1 MAALSPRLRKRLD
14 AAVEKLAARPVTSDG
29 GICRIAVDDETFVEL
44 HAPGGTV
51 TAEDAIRCGCLLAP
65 ACVHRAAAA
74 ALAPIADDTSA
85 PAPSDAPDQPSPP
98 APDEADATA
107 PPTEPTEARTSPPP
121 ASEPTRVAPP
131 TPGPPASEP
140 TSSALP
146 TSAPPASEPT
156 SSAPP
161 TSGPP
166 ASEPT
171 SSAPPTS
178 GPPASEPTSSALPT
192 SAPPTSA
199 PTTLPPTTSAPTTLP
214 FTGSAPTT
222 PSQAAAAE
230 ALWQAAVLVLDAG
243 VDGAG
248 AVLQAGLL
256 RAAHTA
262 RLAALPRPAAAAIRT
277 VNGLRAAR
285 AAEPGHRTAE
295 LADALAELLAT
306 AYGLRRPGTPD
317 AHAALRGTARRAYA
331 PGGSLR
337 LYGLF
342 TEPVLT
348 STGHAGVVTWT
359 ADAAGRLYTVP
370 DVAPGGPARARNAGD
385 RAVRMGDTA
394 LTHRDLARAGLVVSG
409 ATVSA
414 DGRLGA
420 GRGVRAAA
428 AAGADWTA
436 EPLAALWSVPV
447 AHQVARAL
455 AAGAAKA
462 PRATGEDLLFLDATL
477 TGVAREAGGDCL
489 LAECDGLTVRL
500 TAADD
505 HPELAHRENLALLAT
520 ASGTRVRAVARLV
533 PAGHP
538 RAALLAVRLPTG
550 RYDLG
555 LDRLQRQDVTPTS
568 PLPEPAPGPVRPT
581 PSAPLHILRR
591 RTEQV
596 VVAGRRALTHA
607 APARPHTTARHT
619 TAPHATTPD
628 TALLRRAG
636 LSTAAELLD
645 AMRRSA
651 AERGRDGFG
660 RLVSADTD
668 AFARAWLATARY
680 LDEASTALCREA
692 WRT

>member
-29 GICRIAVDDETFVEL
+29 DICRIAVDDETFVEL

-85 PAPSDAPDQPSPP
+85 TAPSDAPDQPSPP

-121 ASEPTRVAPP
+121 TSA
-131 TPGPPASEP
+131 P

-146 TSAPPASEPT
+146 TSAPPASEPPTSAPT

-161 TSGPP
+161 T
-166 ASEPT
+166 SEPT
-171 SSAPPTS
+171 SSAPPAS
-178 GPPASEPTSSALPT
+178 AAPASEPPT
-192 SAPPTSA
+192 SA
-199 PTTLPPTTSAPTTLP
+199 PTTSAPTTLP
-214 FTGSAPTT
+214 LTTSAPTT
-222 PSQAAAAE
+222 PPLTSSAPNTPPQAAAAE

-414 DGRLGA
+414 EGRLGA
-420 GRGVRAAA
+420 GRSVRAAA

-447 AHQVARAL
+447 ADQVARAL
-455 AAGAAKA
+455 AGGAAKA

-520 ASGTRVRAVARLV
+520 APGTRVRAVARLV

-550 RYDLG
+550 RHDLG

-596 VVAGRRALTHA
+596 VVAGRRALTRA

-619 TAPHATTPD
+619 TAPHTTTPD

-645 AMRRSA
+645 ALRRSA

>member
-29 GICRIAVDDETFVEL
+29 DICRIAVDDETFVEL

-85 PAPSDAPDQPSPP
+85 TAPSDAPDQPSPP

-121 ASEPTRVAPP
+121 TSA
-131 TPGPPASEP
+131 P

-146 TSAPPASEPT
+146 ASEP
-156 SSAPP
+156 
-161 TSGPP
+161 
-166 ASEPT
+166 
-171 SSAPPTS
+171 
-178 GPPASEPTSSALPT
+178 PT

-199 PTTLPPTTSAPTTLP
+199 PSASEPPTSAPTSSAPPASAPPTSAPTTSAPTTLP
-214 FTGSAPTT
+214 LTSSAPTTLPLTTSAPTT
-222 PSQAAAAE
+222 PPLTTSAPNTPPQAAAAE

-414 DGRLGA
+414 EGRLGA
-420 GRGVRAAA
+420 GRSVRAAA

-447 AHQVARAL
+447 ADQVARAL
-455 AAGAAKA
+455 AGGAAKA

-520 ASGTRVRAVARLV
+520 APGTRVRAVARLV

-550 RYDLG
+550 RHDLG

-596 VVAGRRALTHA
+596 VVAGRRALTRA

-619 TAPHATTPD
+619 TAPHTTTPD

-645 AMRRSA
+645 ALRGSA

>member
-98 APDEADATA
+98 PSDEADATA

-121 ASEPTRVAPP
+121 T
-131 TPGPPASEP
+131 
-140 TSSALP
+140 
-146 TSAPPASEPT
+146 SEPT

-161 TSGPP
+161 TSALPTS
-166 ASEPT
+166 APT
-171 SSAPPTS
+171 SSAPRTSALPT
-178 GPPASEPTSSALPT
+178 SALPT
-192 SAPPTSA
+192 SAP
-199 PTTLPPTTSAPTTLP
+199 TTSAPTALP
-214 FTGSAPTT
+214 LTSSAPNT
-222 PSQAAAAE
+222 PPQAAAAE

-317 AHAALRGTARRAYA
+317 THAALRGTARRAYA

-359 ADAAGRLYTVP
+359 VDAAGRLYTVP

-414 DGRLGA
+414 EGRLGA
-420 GRGVRAAA
+420 GRSVRAAA

-455 AAGAAKA
+455 AGGAAKA

-520 ASGTRVRAVARLV
+520 APGTRVRAVARLV

-550 RYDLG
+550 RHDLG
-555 LDRLQRQDVTPTS
+555 LDRLQRQDVPPTS

-607 APARPHTTARHT
+607 APARPHTTSRHT
-619 TAPHATTPD
+619 TAPHTTTPD

-645 AMRRSA
+645 ALRRSA

-668 AFARAWLATARY
+668 AFACAWLATARY

>member
-29 GICRIAVDDETFVEL
+29 DICRIAVDDETFVEL

-98 APDEADATA
+98 APDEAATA

-121 ASEPTRVAPP
+121 
-131 TPGPPASEP
+131 
-140 TSSALP
+140 
-146 TSAPPASEPT
+146 TSAPT

-161 TSGPP
+161 
-166 ASEPT
+166 A
-171 SSAPPTS
+171 
-178 GPPASEPTSSALPT
+178 

-199 PTTLPPTTSAPTTLP
+199 PTTSAPTTLP
-214 FTGSAPTT
+214 LTTSAPNT
-222 PSQAAAAE
+222 PPQAAAAE

-359 ADAAGRLYTVP
+359 VDAAGRLYTVP
-370 DVAPGGPARARNAGD
+370 DVAPGGPTRARNAGD

-414 DGRLGA
+414 EGRLGA
-420 GRGVRAAA
+420 GRSVRAAA

-447 AHQVARAL
+447 ADQVARAL
-455 AAGAAKA
+455 AGGAAKA

-520 ASGTRVRAVARLV
+520 APGTRVRAVARLV

-550 RYDLG
+550 RHDLG

-619 TAPHATTPD
+619 AAPHTTTPD

-645 AMRRSA
+645 ALRRSA

-668 AFARAWLATARY
+668 AFACAWLATARY
-680 LDEASTALCREA
+680 LDEASTVLCREA

>member
-1 MAALSPRLRKRLD
+1 MTSTHSQQPSSHPTPQLPPVLPEVTATVVAALSARLRKRLD
-14 AAVEKLAARPVTSDG
+14 AAVEKLATRPMTSDG

-51 TAEDAIRCGCLLAP
+51 AVGDAIRCSCLLAP

-74 ALAPIADDTSA
+74 TLAPIADA
-85 PAPSDAPDQPSPP
+85 PAVAL
-98 APDEADATA
+98 ADA
-107 PPTEPTEARTSPPP
+107 
-121 ASEPTRVAPP
+121 
-131 TPGPPASEP
+131 
-140 TSSALP
+140 P
-146 TSAPPASEPT
+146 TSALADAPAV
-156 SSAPP
+156 
-161 TSGPP
+161 
-166 ASEPT
+166 
-171 SSAPPTS
+171 
-178 GPPASEPTSSALPT
+178 ALADAPT
-192 SAPPTSA
+192 SASADAPTSA
-199 PTTLPPTTSAPTTLP
+199 PTDTSAQPSRPGPAQPSRPGPAQPEVPPPSPTAEPSPPAAEPSPPPPAAEPSQLSPPRPTEAP
-214 FTGSAPTT
+214 TPTPTT
-222 PSQAAAAE
+222 PAQTAAAE
-230 ALWQAAVLVLDAG
+230 ALWQAAGLVLDAG

-256 RAAHTA
+256 RAAHSA

-285 AAEPGHRTAE
+285 AAEPDHRTSE
-295 LADALAELLAT
+295 LADALKELLAT
-306 AYGLRRPGTPD
+306 AHGLRHPGTPE

-370 DVAPGGPARARNAGD
+370 DMAPGGPTRARTAGD

-414 DGRLGA
+414 EGRLGA
-420 GRGVRAAA
+420 GRSVRAAA
-428 AAGADWTA
+428 ATGADWTD

-447 AHQVARAL
+447 AEQAARAL
-455 AAGAAKA
+455 A
-462 PRATGEDLLFLDATL
+462 TGQDLLFLDVTL

-489 LAECDGLTVRL
+489 LAECGGLTVRL
-500 TAADD
+500 TSADD

-520 ASGTRVRAVARLV
+520 APGTRVRAIARLV

-538 RAALLAVRLPTG
+538 RAALLAVGLPTG

-555 LDRLQRQDVTPTS
+555 LDRLQRQDVTPTTPTTPTS
-568 PLPEPAPGPVRPT
+568 ASRPEPASTPALSTPSALPT

-596 VVAGRRALTHA
+596 VVAGRRALAYTAPTRQHA
-607 APARPHTTARHT
+607 TAPRGT
-619 TAPHATTPD
+619 TAPPTTPPD

-645 AMRRSA
+645 ALRGSA

-660 RLVSADTD
+660 RLGAADTD
-668 AFARAWLATARY
+668 AFARVWLATARY
-680 LDEASTALCREA
+680 LDEASIALCREA
-692 WRT
+692 WQT

>member
-1 MAALSPRLRKRLD
+1 LTPTHYQPRSRPTPQLPPVPPEVTAAVVAALSPRLRKRLD
-14 AAVEKLAARPVTSDG
+14 AAVEKLAARPVTTDG

-74 ALAPIADDTSA
+74 TLAPIADDA
-85 PAPSDAPDQPSPP
+85 PTPAVSDAPDQPSPP

-107 PPTEPTEARTSPPP
+107 PTTEPTEARTSPP
-121 ASEPTRVAPP
+121 A
-131 TPGPPASEP
+131 
-140 TSSALP
+140 TS
-146 TSAPPASEPT
+146 
-156 SSAPP
+156 
-161 TSGPP
+161 
-166 ASEPT
+166 
-171 SSAPPTS
+171 
-178 GPPASEPTSSALPT
+178 
-192 SAPPTSA
+192 
-199 PTTLPPTTSAPTTLP
+199 PPTTSPLTTS
-214 FTGSAPTT
+214 TPTT
-222 PSQAAAAE
+222 PPQAAAAE
-230 ALWQAAVLVLDAG
+230 ALWQAVVLVLDAG

-285 AAEPGHRTAE
+285 AAEPDHRTSE
-295 LADALAELLAT
+295 LADALGELLAT

-370 DVAPGGPARARNAGD
+370 DVAPGGPARARTAGD

-420 GRGVRAAA
+420 GRSVRAAA
-428 AAGADWTA
+428 AAGADWTE

-447 AHQVARAL
+447 ADQAARAL
-455 AAGAAKA
+455 TAGAARTVGAAGAA
-462 PRATGEDLLFLDATL
+462 GEDLLFLDATL

-520 ASGTRVRAVARLV
+520 APGTRVRAIARLV

-550 RYDLG
+550 RHDLG
-555 LDRLQRQDVTPTS
+555 LDRLQRQDVPPTS
-568 PLPEPAPGPVRPT
+568 PLPEPLPAPVPALGPVRPT

-607 APARPHTTARHT
+607 APTRPHTTAPHT
-619 TAPHATTPD
+619 TAPD
-628 TALLRRAG
+628 TALLRRVG

-660 RLVSADTD
+660 RLVPADTD

-692 WRT
+692 WQT

>member
-29 GICRIAVDDETFVEL
+29 DICRIAVDDETFVEL

-121 ASEPTRVAPP
+121 TSA
-131 TPGPPASEP
+131 P

-146 TSAPPASEPT
+146 TSAPPASEPPTSAPT

-161 TSGPP
+161 T
-166 ASEPT
+166 SEPT

-178 GPPASEPTSSALPT
+178 
-192 SAPPTSA
+192 APPTSA
-199 PTTLPPTTSAPTTLP
+199 PSASEPPTSAPTTSAPTTLP
-214 FTGSAPTT
+214 LTTSAPTT
-222 PSQAAAAE
+222 PPLTSSAPNTPPQAAAAE

-414 DGRLGA
+414 EGRLGA
-420 GRGVRAAA
+420 GRSVRAAA

-447 AHQVARAL
+447 ADQVARAL
-455 AAGAAKA
+455 AGGAAKA

-520 ASGTRVRAVARLV
+520 APGTRVRAVARLV

-550 RYDLG
+550 RHDLG

-596 VVAGRRALTHA
+596 VVAGRRALTRA

-619 TAPHATTPD
+619 TAPHTTTPD

-645 AMRRSA
+645 ALRRSA

>member
-1 MAALSPRLRKRLD
+1 MPPEVTAAVVAALSPRLRKRLD
-14 AAVEKLAARPVTSDG
+14 AAVEKLAGRPVTCDG
-29 GICRIAVDDETFVEL
+29 AICRIAVDDETFVEL

-51 TAEDAIRCGCLLAP
+51 TAEGGIRCGCLLAP

-74 ALAPIADDTSA
+74 TLAPIADDTST
-85 PAPSDAPDQPSPP
+85 PAPSDAPDQPPLP

-107 PPTEPTEARTSPPP
+107 PLTGPTEEGA
-121 ASEPTRVAPP
+121 
-131 TPGPPASEP
+131 
-140 TSSALP
+140 
-146 TSAPPASEPT
+146 
-156 SSAPP
+156 
-161 TSGPP
+161 
-166 ASEPT
+166 
-171 SSAPPTS
+171 
-178 GPPASEPTSSALPT
+178 
-192 SAPPTSA
+192 SA
-199 PTTLPPTTSAPTTLP
+199 PTTAPS
-214 FTGSAPTT
+214 GT
-222 PSQAAAAE
+222 PAQAAAAE
-230 ALWQAAVLVLDAG
+230 ALWQAAVPVLDAG

-248 AVLQAGLL
+248 AVLQAALL

-285 AAEPGHRTAE
+285 AAEPDHRTAE
-295 LADALAELLAT
+295 LADALEELLAT

-317 AHAALRGTARRAYA
+317 AHAALRGTARRAYT

-342 TEPVLT
+342 AEPVLT
-348 STGHAGVVTWT
+348 ATGHAGVVTWT
-359 ADAAGRLYTVP
+359 VDSAGRLYTVP
-370 DVAPGGPARARNAGD
+370 DVAPGGPVRARNAGD

-409 ATVSA
+409 ATVSP

-420 GRGVRAAA
+420 GRSVRAAA
-428 AAGADWTA
+428 AAGADWTE
-436 EPLAALWSVPV
+436 EPLASLWSVPV
-447 AHQVARAL
+447 ADQAARVL
-455 AAGAAKA
+455 AAGAAG
-462 PRATGEDLLFLDATL
+462 PDLLFLDATL

-489 LAECDGLTVRL
+489 LAECAGLTVRL

-520 ASGTRVRAVARLV
+520 APGTRFRAIARLV
-533 PAGHP
+533 PAAHP

-550 RYDLG
+550 RHDLG
-555 LDRLQRQDVTPTS
+555 LDRLQRQDVPPTS
-568 PLPEPAPGPVRPT
+568 PLPDPARAPSPVRPT

-607 APARPHTTARHT
+607 APARPHTA
-619 TAPHATTPD
+619 APHPEAPD
-628 TALLRRAG
+628 SALLRRAG

-645 AMRRSA
+645 ALRGSA

-660 RLVSADTD
+660 RLVAADTD

>member
-29 GICRIAVDDETFVEL
+29 DICRIAVDDETFVEL

-121 ASEPTRVAPP
+121 ASEPT
-131 TPGPPASEP
+131 
-140 TSSALP
+140 
-146 TSAPPASEPT
+146 
-156 SSAPP
+156 
-161 TSGPP
+161 
-166 ASEPT
+166 
-171 SSAPPTS
+171 
-178 GPPASEPTSSALPT
+178 SSALPT

-199 PTTLPPTTSAPTTLP
+199 PSASEPPTSAPTSSAPPASAPPTSAPTTSAPTTLP
-214 FTGSAPTT
+214 LTTSAPTT
-222 PSQAAAAE
+222 LPLTTSAPTTLPLTSSAPAPLPLTSSAPNTPPQAAAAE

-370 DVAPGGPARARNAGD
+370 DVAPGGPTRARNAGD

-414 DGRLGA
+414 EGRLGA
-420 GRGVRAAA
+420 GRSVRAAA

-447 AHQVARAL
+447 ADQVARAL
-455 AAGAAKA
+455 ASGAAKA

-520 ASGTRVRAVARLV
+520 APGARVRAVARLV

-550 RYDLG
+550 RHDLG

-619 TAPHATTPD
+619 TAPHTTTPD

-645 AMRRSA
+645 ALRRSA

-668 AFARAWLATARY
+668 AFACAWLATARY

>member
-1 MAALSPRLRKRLD
+1 VAALSPRLRKRLD
-14 AAVEKLAARPVTSDG
+14 AAVEKLAARPVRTDG

-51 TAEDAIRCGCLLAP
+51 RAEDAIRCGCLLAP

-74 ALAPIADDTSA
+74 TLAPIADGRPT
-85 PAPSDAPDQPSPP
+85 PAASDAPDQPSPP

-107 PPTEPTEARTSPPP
+107 PTTEPTEARTSPL
-121 ASEPTRVAPP
+121 T
-131 TPGPPASEP
+131 
-140 TSSALP
+140 TS
-146 TSAPPASEPT
+146 
-156 SSAPP
+156 
-161 TSGPP
+161 
-166 ASEPT
+166 
-171 SSAPPTS
+171 
-178 GPPASEPTSSALPT
+178 
-192 SAPPTSA
+192 
-199 PTTLPPTTSAPTTLP
+199 PPTTSPLTTSPL
-214 FTGSAPTT
+214 TTSTPTT
-222 PSQAAAAE
+222 PPQAAAAE

-285 AAEPGHRTAE
+285 AAEPDHRTSE
-295 LADALAELLAT
+295 LADALGELLAT

-370 DVAPGGPARARNAGD
+370 DVAPGGPARARTAGD

-420 GRGVRAAA
+420 GRSVRAAA
-428 AAGADWTA
+428 ADGADWTE

-447 AHQVARAL
+447 ADQAARAL
-455 AAGAAKA
+455 AAGTARTVGAA
-462 PRATGEDLLFLDATL
+462 GEDLLFLDATL

-520 ASGTRVRAVARLV
+520 APGTRVRAIARLV

-550 RYDLG
+550 RHDLG
-555 LDRLQRQDVTPTS
+555 LDRLQRQDVPPTS
-568 PLPEPAPGPVRPT
+568 SLPEPAPAPGPVRPT

-607 APARPHTTARHT
+607 APARPHTTAPHRTALHT
-619 TAPHATTPD
+619 TAPD

-651 AERGRDGFG
+651 AERARDGFG
-660 RLVSADTD
+660 RLVPADTD

-692 WRT
+692 WQT

>member
-131 TPGPPASEP
+131 TSGPPASEP
-140 TSSALP
+140 TRV
-146 TSAPPASEPT
+146 
-156 SSAPP
+156 APP

-171 SSAPPTS
+171 RVAPPTP
-178 GPPASEPTSSALPT
+178 GPPASEPTSSTLPT
-192 SAPPTSA
+192 SAPP
-199 PTTLPPTTSAPTTLP
+199 TSAPTTLP

-243 VDGAG
+243 VDGTG

-520 ASGTRVRAVARLV
+520 APGTRVRAVARLV

>member
-29 GICRIAVDDETFVEL
+29 DICRIAVDDETFVEL

-85 PAPSDAPDQPSPP
+85 TAPSDAPDQPSPP

-121 ASEPTRVAPP
+121 TSA
-131 TPGPPASEP
+131 P

-146 TSAPPASEPT
+146 ASEP
-156 SSAPP
+156 
-161 TSGPP
+161 
-166 ASEPT
+166 
-171 SSAPPTS
+171 
-178 GPPASEPTSSALPT
+178 PT

-199 PTTLPPTTSAPTTLP
+199 PSASEPPTSAPTSSAPPASAPPTSAPTTSAPTTLP
-214 FTGSAPTT
+214 LTSSAPTTLPLTTSAPTT
-222 PSQAAAAE
+222 PPLTTSAPNTPPQAAAAE

-414 DGRLGA
+414 EGRLGA
-420 GRGVRAAA
+420 GRSVRAAA

-447 AHQVARAL
+447 ADQVARAL
-455 AAGAAKA
+455 AGGAAKA

-520 ASGTRVRAVARLV
+520 APGTRVRAVARLV

-550 RYDLG
+550 RHDLG

-596 VVAGRRALTHA
+596 VVAGRRALTRA

-619 TAPHATTPD
+619 TAPHTTTPD

-645 AMRRSA
+645 ALRRSA

>member
-1 MAALSPRLRKRLD
+1 MTPTHSQPRSRPTPQLPPISPEVTAVVVAALSPRLRKRLD
-14 AAVEKLAARPVTSDG
+14 AAVEKLAARPVTSEG

-74 ALAPIADDTSA
+74 NLAPIADDTPTA
-85 PAPSDAPDQPSPP
+85 APSDVPGQPSPP
-98 APDEADATA
+98 APAELDATA
-107 PPTEPTEARTSPPP
+107 TATATATAAAPRAEPTEARTSPSTGSPL
-121 ASEPTRVAPP
+121 T
-131 TPGPPASEP
+131 
-140 TSSALP
+140 TSP
-146 TSAPPASEPT
+146 
-156 SSAPP
+156 PP
-161 TSGPP
+161 TS
-166 ASEPT
+166 T
-171 SSAPPTS
+171 
-178 GPPASEPTSSALPT
+178 
-192 SAPPTSA
+192 
-199 PTTLPPTTSAPTTLP
+199 PTTA
-214 FTGSAPTT
+214 A
-222 PSQAAAAE
+222 QAAAAE

-285 AAEPGHRTAE
+285 AAEPDHRTSE
-295 LADALAELLAT
+295 LADALQELLAT

-428 AAGADWTA
+428 AGGADWTE

-447 AHQVARAL
+447 ADQAARAL
-455 AAGAAKA
+455 AAGTTGTTGVTGVTGVTG
-462 PRATGEDLLFLDATL
+462 ATGTTGTTGAAGQDLLFLDVTL

-520 ASGTRVRAVARLV
+520 APGTRVRAIARLV

-550 RYDLG
+550 RRDVG
-555 LDRLQRQDVTPTS
+555 LDRLQRQDVPPTS
-568 PLPEPAPGPVRPT
+568 PLPDPPQAPGPVRPA

-596 VVAGRRALTHA
+596 VVAGRRALTHH
-607 APARPHTTARHT
+607 APARPHA
-619 TAPHATTPD
+619 TAPHTTSPD

-692 WRT
+692 WQT

>member
-1 MAALSPRLRKRLD
+1 MGALSPRLRKRLD

-74 ALAPIADDTSA
+74 TLAPIADDTHT
-85 PAPSDAPDQPSPP
+85 PAPSDAPDQPSQP
-98 APDEADATA
+98 APDEVDATA
-107 PPTEPTEARTSPPP
+107 LPTEPTEARTSPSTGSPL
-121 ASEPTRVAPP
+121 T
-131 TPGPPASEP
+131 
-140 TSSALP
+140 TSSL
-146 TSAPPASEPT
+146 TASP
-156 SSAPP
+156 PP
-161 TSGPP
+161 TS
-166 ASEPT
+166 
-171 SSAPPTS
+171 
-178 GPPASEPTSSALPT
+178 
-192 SAPPTSA
+192 
-199 PTTLPPTTSAPTTLP
+199 PPTTPA
-214 FTGSAPTT
+214 
-222 PSQAAAAE
+222 QAAAAE

-285 AAEPGHRTAE
+285 AAEPDHRTSE
-295 LADALAELLAT
+295 LADALEELLAT

-342 TEPVLT
+342 AEPVLT

-370 DVAPGGPARARNAGD
+370 DVAPGGPTRARNAGD

-428 AAGADWTA
+428 AAGADWTE

-447 AHQVARAL
+447 AAQAARAL
-455 AAGAAKA
+455 AAGAAGT
-462 PRATGEDLLFLDATL
+462 TGQDLLFLDATL

-520 ASGTRVRAVARLV
+520 APGTRVRAIARLV

-550 RYDLG
+550 RHDLG

-568 PLPEPAPGPVRPT
+568 PLPEAAPAPGPVRPT
-581 PSAPLHILRR
+581 PPHPS
-591 RTEQV
+591 TSC
-596 VVAGRRALTHA
+596 A
-607 APARPHTTARHT
+607 AARNRW
-619 TAPHATTPD
+619 
-628 TALLRRAG
+628 
-636 LSTAAELLD
+636 S
-645 AMRRSA
+645 
-651 AERGRDGFG
+651 
-660 RLVSADTD
+660 
-668 AFARAWLATARY
+668 
-680 LDEASTALCREA
+680 
-692 WRT
+692 

>member
-29 GICRIAVDDETFVEL
+29 DICRIAVDDETFVEL

-85 PAPSDAPDQPSPP
+85 TAPSDAPDQPSPP

-121 ASEPTRVAPP
+121 TSA
-131 TPGPPASEP
+131 P

-146 TSAPPASEPT
+146 ASEP
-156 SSAPP
+156 
-161 TSGPP
+161 
-166 ASEPT
+166 
-171 SSAPPTS
+171 
-178 GPPASEPTSSALPT
+178 PT

-199 PTTLPPTTSAPTTLP
+199 PSASEPPTSAPTSSAPPASAPPTSAPTTSAPTTLP
-214 FTGSAPTT
+214 LTSSAPTTLPLTTSAPTT
-222 PSQAAAAE
+222 PPLTSSAPNTPPQAVAAE

-414 DGRLGA
+414 EGRLGA
-420 GRGVRAAA
+420 GRSVRAAA

-447 AHQVARAL
+447 ADQVARAL
-455 AAGAAKA
+455 AGGAAKA

-520 ASGTRVRAVARLV
+520 APGTRVRAVARLV

-550 RYDLG
+550 RHDLG

-607 APARPHTTARHT
+607 APARPHTTAPHT
-619 TAPHATTPD
+619 TAPHTTTPD

-645 AMRRSA
+645 ALRGSA

>member
-1 MAALSPRLRKRLD
+1 MTSTHSQPQSHPTPQLPPVPPEVTAAVVAALSPRLRKRLD
-14 AAVEKLAARPVTSDG
+14 AAVEKLAARPMTSDD

-51 TAEDAIRCGCLLAP
+51 AAEDAIRCGCLLAP

-74 ALAPIADDTSA
+74 TLAPIADDAPTQA
-85 PAPSDAPDQPSPP
+85 PADTPDQPSPP

-107 PPTEPTEARTSPPP
+107 PTTEPTEA
-121 ASEPTRVAPP
+121 
-131 TPGPPASEP
+131 P
-140 TSSALP
+140 TS
-146 TSAPPASEPT
+146 T
-156 SSAPP
+156 
-161 TSGPP
+161 
-166 ASEPT
+166 
-171 SSAPPTS
+171 
-178 GPPASEPTSSALPT
+178 
-192 SAPPTSA
+192 
-199 PTTLPPTTSAPTTLP
+199 
-214 FTGSAPTT
+214 PTT
-222 PSQAAAAE
+222 PTQAAAAE
-230 ALWQAAVLVLDAG
+230 ALWQSAALVLDAG

-256 RAAHTA
+256 RAAHSA

-285 AAEPGHRTAE
+285 AAEPDHRTSE
-295 LADALAELLAT
+295 LADALEELLAT
-306 AYGLRRPGTPD
+306 AFGLRRPGTPD

-348 STGHAGVVTWT
+348 ATGHAGVVTWT
-359 ADAAGRLYTVP
+359 ADAVGRLHTVP
-370 DVAPGGPARARNAGD
+370 DMAPGGPGRARTAGD

-394 LTHRDLARAGLVVSG
+394 LTHRDLACAGLVVSG

-428 AAGADWTA
+428 AAGADWA
-436 EPLAALWSVPV
+436 EEPLAALWSVPV
-447 AHQVARAL
+447 AEQAARAL
-455 AAGAAKA
+455 A
-462 PRATGEDLLFLDATL
+462 TGQDLLFLDATL

-500 TAADD
+500 TSADD

-520 ASGTRVRAVARLV
+520 APGTRVRAIARLV

-555 LDRLQRQDVTPTS
+555 LDRLQRQDVTPTTPPGS
-568 PLPEPAPGPVRPT
+568 PRSAPAPT

-591 RTEQV
+591 RTEQIV
-596 VVAGRRALTHA
+596 IAGRRALTHS
-607 APARPHTTARHT
+607 APTARPHTTA
-619 TAPHATTPD
+619 PD
-628 TALLRRAG
+628 TTLLRRAG

-645 AMRRSA
+645 ALRRSA

-660 RLVSADTD
+660 RLGSADTD

-680 LDEASTALCREA
+680 LDEASAALCRGA
-692 WRT
+692 WQT

>member
-29 GICRIAVDDETFVEL
+29 DICRIAVDDETFVEL

-121 ASEPTRVAPP
+121 TSA
-131 TPGPPASEP
+131 P

-146 TSAPPASEPT
+146 ASEPPTSEPPTSAP
-156 SSAPP
+156 
-161 TSGPP
+161 
-166 ASEPT
+166 
-171 SSAPPTS
+171 
-178 GPPASEPTSSALPT
+178 PT

-199 PTTLPPTTSAPTTLP
+199 PTSSAPPTSAPTSSAPPASEPPTSAPTTSAPTT
-214 FTGSAPTT
+214 SAPTT
-222 PSQAAAAE
+222 PPLTSSAPNTPPQAAAAE

-414 DGRLGA
+414 EGRLGA
-420 GRGVRAAA
+420 GRSVRAAA

-447 AHQVARAL
+447 ADQVARAL
-455 AAGAAKA
+455 AGGAAKA

-520 ASGTRVRAVARLV
+520 APGTRVRAVARLV

-550 RYDLG
+550 RHDLG

-596 VVAGRRALTHA
+596 VVGGRRALTRA

-619 TAPHATTPD
+619 TAPHTTTPD

-645 AMRRSA
+645 ALRGSA

>member
-29 GICRIAVDDETFVEL
+29 DICRIAVDDETFVEL

-121 ASEPTRVAPP
+121 TSA
-131 TPGPPASEP
+131 P

-146 TSAPPASEPT
+146 ASEPPT
-156 SSAPP
+156 SEPP
-161 TSGPP
+161 TS
-166 ASEPT
+166 EP
-171 SSAPPTS
+171 
-178 GPPASEPTSSALPT
+178 PT

-199 PTTLPPTTSAPTTLP
+199 PSASEPPTSAPTSSAPPASAPPTSAPTTSAPTTPPL
-214 FTGSAPTT
+214 TSSAPNT
-222 PSQAAAAE
+222 PPQAVAAE

-414 DGRLGA
+414 EGRLGA
-420 GRGVRAAA
+420 GRSVRAAA

-447 AHQVARAL
+447 ADQVARAL
-455 AAGAAKA
+455 AGGAAKA

-520 ASGTRVRAVARLV
+520 APGTRVRAVARLV

-550 RYDLG
+550 RHDLG

-607 APARPHTTARHT
+607 APARPHTTAPHT
-619 TAPHATTPD
+619 TAPHTTTPD

-645 AMRRSA
+645 ALRGSA

>member
-1 MAALSPRLRKRLD
+1 MTPTHSQPRSHPAQQLPPVPPEVTAAVVGALSPRLRKRLD
-14 AAVEKLAARPVTSDG
+14 AAVEKLAARPVTSEG
-29 GICRIAVDDETFVEL
+29 GIRRIAVDDETFVEL
-44 HAPGGTV
+44 HAPDGTV

-74 ALAPIADDTSA
+74 TLAPIADDTPT
-85 PAPSDAPDQPSPP
+85 PAPSDEPDQPSPP
-98 APDEADATA
+98 APDEVDATA
-107 PPTEPTEARTSPPP
+107 PPAEPTEARTSPPTD
-121 ASEPTRVAPP
+121 SPP
-131 TPGPPASEP
+131 TDSSLTSSPAP
-140 TSSALP
+140 TS
-146 TSAPPASEPT
+146 T
-156 SSAPP
+156 
-161 TSGPP
+161 
-166 ASEPT
+166 
-171 SSAPPTS
+171 
-178 GPPASEPTSSALPT
+178 
-192 SAPPTSA
+192 
-199 PTTLPPTTSAPTTLP
+199 
-214 FTGSAPTT
+214 PTT
-222 PSQAAAAE
+222 PAQAAAAE

-277 VNGLRAAR
+277 ANGLRAAR
-285 AAEPGHRTAE
+285 AAEPDHRTSE
-295 LADALAELLAT
+295 LSDALEELLAT

-370 DVAPGGPARARNAGD
+370 DMSPGGPARARNAGD

-394 LTHRDLARAGLVVSG
+394 LTHRDLGRAGLVVSG
-409 ATVSA
+409 ATLSV

-428 AAGADWTA
+428 AAGADWTE

-447 AHQVARAL
+447 ADQAARAL
-455 AAGAAKA
+455 LAGATGAAGAAG
-462 PRATGEDLLFLDATL
+462 ATGQNLLFLDATL

-489 LAECDGLTVRL
+489 LAECGGLTVRL

-520 ASGTRVRAVARLV
+520 APGTRVRAIARLV

-550 RYDLG
+550 RHDLG
-555 LDRLQRQDVTPTS
+555 LDRLQGQDVTPTS
-568 PLPEPAPGPVRPT
+568 PLPEPAPAPGPVRPT
-581 PSAPLHILRR
+581 PTAPLHILRR

-596 VVAGRRALTHA
+596 VVAGRRALTHD
-607 APARPHTTARHT
+607 APARPHA
-619 TAPHATTPD
+619 TAPHTTSPD

-660 RLVSADTD
+660 RLVPADTD

-692 WRT
+692 WQT

>member
-1 MAALSPRLRKRLD
+1 M
-14 AAVEKLAARPVTSDG
+14 
-29 GICRIAVDDETFVEL
+29 EL
-44 HAPGGTV
+44 HAPGGPV
-51 TAEDAIRCGCLLAP
+51 AVGDAIRCSCLLAP

-74 ALAPIADDTSA
+74 TLAPIADA
-85 PAPSDAPDQPSPP
+85 PATAL
-98 APDEADATA
+98 ADA
-107 PPTEPTEARTSPPP
+107 
-121 ASEPTRVAPP
+121 
-131 TPGPPASEP
+131 
-140 TSSALP
+140 P
-146 TSAPPASEPT
+146 TSAPEDAPTAALADASTSASADAPASALAD
-156 SSAPP
+156 S
-161 TSGPP
+161 P
-166 ASEPT
+166 A
-171 SSAPPTS
+171 
-178 GPPASEPTSSALPT
+178 
-192 SAPPTSA
+192 SA
-199 PTTLPPTTSAPTTLP
+199 PTDTSDRPSLPGHAQPSRPGPAQPEVPPPSPAAEPSVPPPPSTEAPTPT
-214 FTGSAPTT
+214 PTT
-222 PSQAAAAE
+222 PAQTAAAE
-230 ALWQAAVLVLDAG
+230 ALWQAAGLVLEAG

-256 RAAHTA
+256 RAAHSA

-285 AAEPGHRTAE
+285 AAEPDHRTSE
-295 LADALAELLAT
+295 LADALKELLAT
-306 AYGLRRPGTPD
+306 AHGLRHPGTPE

-359 ADAAGRLYTVP
+359 ADAAGRLCTVP
-370 DVAPGGPARARNAGD
+370 DMAPGGPTRARTAGD

-409 ATVSA
+409 AIVPA
-414 DGRLGA
+414 DKRLGA
-420 GRGVRAAA
+420 GRSVRAAA
-428 AAGADWTA
+428 ATGADWTD

-447 AHQVARAL
+447 AEQAARAL
-455 AAGAAKA
+455 A
-462 PRATGEDLLFLDATL
+462 TGQDLLFLDVTL

-489 LAECDGLTVRL
+489 LAECGGLTVRL
-500 TAADD
+500 TSADD

-520 ASGTRVRAVARLV
+520 APGTWVRAVARLV

-538 RAALLAVRLPTG
+538 RSALLAVSLPTG

-555 LDRLQRQDVTPTS
+555 LDRLQRQDVTPRTPPTPTPAS
-568 PLPEPAPGPVRPT
+568 LPEPAPIPVLPT

-596 VVAGRRALTHA
+596 VVAGRHALTYTAPTRQHA
-607 APARPHTTARHT
+607 TAPRGT
-619 TAPHATTPD
+619 TAPPTTTPPD
-628 TALLRRAG
+628 TALLRAVG

-645 AMRRSA
+645 ALRRSA

-660 RLVSADTD
+660 RLGAADTD
-668 AFARAWLATARY
+668 AFARVWLATARY
-680 LDEASTALCREA
+680 LDEASIALCREA

>member
-1 MAALSPRLRKRLD
+1 MTPTHSQPRSRPTPQLPPVPPEVTAAVVAALSPRLRKRLD
-14 AAVEKLAARPVTSDG
+14 AAVEKLAARPVTTDG

-44 HAPGGTV
+44 HAPGGGV

-74 ALAPIADDTSA
+74 TLAPIADDTPT

-98 APDEADATA
+98 APDEVDATA
-107 PPTEPTEARTSPPP
+107 PTTEPTEARTSPL
-121 ASEPTRVAPP
+121 T
-131 TPGPPASEP
+131 
-140 TSSALP
+140 TS
-146 TSAPPASEPT
+146 
-156 SSAPP
+156 
-161 TSGPP
+161 
-166 ASEPT
+166 
-171 SSAPPTS
+171 
-178 GPPASEPTSSALPT
+178 
-192 SAPPTSA
+192 
-199 PTTLPPTTSAPTTLP
+199 PPTTSSPTTSPLTTSP
-214 FTGSAPTT
+214 PTTSPLTTSTPTT
-222 PSQAAAAE
+222 PPQAAAAE

-285 AAEPGHRTAE
+285 AAEPDHRTSE
-295 LADALAELLAT
+295 LADALEELLAT

-348 STGHAGVVTWT
+348 ATGHAGVVTWT

-370 DVAPGGPARARNAGD
+370 DVAPGGPARARTAGD

-420 GRGVRAAA
+420 GRSVRAAA
-428 AAGADWTA
+428 AAGADWTE

-447 AHQVARAL
+447 ADQAARAL
-455 AAGAAKA
+455 AAGATGAA
-462 PRATGEDLLFLDATL
+462 GEDLLFLDATL

-489 LAECDGLTVRL
+489 LAECEGLTVRL

-520 ASGTRVRAVARLV
+520 APGTRVRAIARLV

-550 RYDLG
+550 RHDLG
-555 LDRLQRQDVTPTS
+555 LDRLQRQDVPPTS
-568 PLPEPAPGPVRPT
+568 PLPEPLPVPAPGPVRPT

-607 APARPHTTARHT
+607 APARPHTTAPHT
-619 TAPHATTPD
+619 TAPD

-651 AERGRDGFG
+651 AERRRDGFG
-660 RLVSADTD
+660 RLVPADTD

-680 LDEASTALCREA
+680 LDEASTALCRKA
-692 WRT
+692 WQT

>member
-131 TPGPPASEP
+131 T
-140 TSSALP
+140 
-146 TSAPPASEPT
+146 
-156 SSAPP
+156 
-161 TSGPP
+161 
-166 ASEPT
+166 
-171 SSAPPTS
+171 S

-214 FTGSAPTT
+214 LTGSAPTT

-385 RAVRMGDTA
+385 RVVRMGDTA

-436 EPLAALWSVPV
+436 EPLAALWFVPV

-505 HPELAHRENLALLAT
+505 HPELAHRENLAVLAT
-520 ASGTRVRAVARLV
+520 APGTRVRAVARLV

>member
-14 AAVEKLAARPVTSDG
+14 AAVEKLAARPVTTDG
-29 GICRIAVDDETFVEL
+29 GICRIAVDDEIFVEL

-74 ALAPIADDTSA
+74 TLAPIADDAPT

-98 APDEADATA
+98 APDEVDSTA
-107 PPTEPTEARTSPPP
+107 RTTEPTEARTS
-121 ASEPTRVAPP
+121 T
-131 TPGPPASEP
+131 
-140 TSSALP
+140 
-146 TSAPPASEPT
+146 
-156 SSAPP
+156 
-161 TSGPP
+161 
-166 ASEPT
+166 
-171 SSAPPTS
+171 
-178 GPPASEPTSSALPT
+178 
-192 SAPPTSA
+192 
-199 PTTLPPTTSAPTTLP
+199 PTTST
-214 FTGSAPTT
+214 PTT
-222 PSQAAAAE
+222 PPQAAAE

-262 RLAALPRPAAAAIRT
+262 RLAVLPRPAAAAIRT

-285 AAEPGHRTAE
+285 AAEPDHRTSE
-295 LADALAELLAT
+295 LADALEELLAT

-348 STGHAGVVTWT
+348 ATGHAGVVTWT

-370 DVAPGGPARARNAGD
+370 DVAPGGPARARTAGD

-394 LTHRDLARAGLVVSG
+394 LTYRDLARAGLVVSG

-420 GRGVRAAA
+420 GRSVRAAA
-428 AAGADWTA
+428 AAGADWTE
-436 EPLAALWSVPV
+436 EPLAALWSVPL
-447 AHQVARAL
+447 ADQAARAL
-455 AAGAAKA
+455 ANGASG
-462 PRATGEDLLFLDATL
+462 ATGVTGENLLFLDATL

-520 ASGTRVRAVARLV
+520 APGTRVRAIARLV

-550 RYDLG
+550 RHDLG
-555 LDRLQRQDVTPTS
+555 LDRLQRQDVPPTS
-568 PLPEPAPGPVRPT
+568 PLPEPAPGSFRPT

-607 APARPHTTARHT
+607 APARPHTTAPHT
-619 TAPHATTPD
+619 TAPD

-660 RLVSADTD
+660 RLVSADAD

-680 LDEASTALCREA
+680 LGEASTALCREA
-692 WRT
+692 WQT

>member
-51 TAEDAIRCGCLLAP
+51 AAEDAIRCGCLLAP

-74 ALAPIADDTSA
+74 TLAPIVDDTSA

-98 APDEADATA
+98 APDESDATA
-107 PPTEPTEARTSPPP
+107 PLTDPTEARTSAPP
-121 ASEPTRVAPP
+121 AAAPTGSAPP
-131 TPGPPASEP
+131 AAAPTGSALPASALTSSAP

-146 TSAPPASEPT
+146 SSPPLPSAPTGYALPASAPT
-156 SSAPP
+156 SSAPTP
-161 TSGPP
+161 
-166 ASEPT
+166 
-171 SSAPPTS
+171 
-178 GPPASEPTSSALPT
+178 LP
-192 SAPPTSA
+192 
-199 PTTLPPTTSAPTTLP
+199 LTTSAPTTP
-214 FTGSAPTT
+214 P
-222 PSQAAAAE
+222 QAAAAE

-295 LADALAELLAT
+295 LADALAELLST

-420 GRGVRAAA
+420 GRSVRAAA
-428 AAGADWTA
+428 AAGADWTE

-455 AAGAAKA
+455 AAGAARA
-462 PRATGEDLLFLDATL
+462 TRATGEDLLFLDATL

-489 LAECDGLTVRL
+489 VAECDGITVRL

-520 ASGTRVRAVARLV
+520 ALGTRVRAIARLV

-538 RAALLAVRLPTG
+538 RAALLAVRLPAG
-550 RYDLG
+550 RHDLG

-568 PLPEPAPGPVRPT
+568 PLPEPAPRPVRPT

-607 APARPHTTARHT
+607 APARPHTTAPHTRPRHT
-619 TAPHATTPD
+619 TAPHTTTPD

-645 AMRRSA
+645 AMRRTA

-668 AFARAWLATARY
+668 AFARAWLAAARY

>member
-29 GICRIAVDDETFVEL
+29 DICRIAVDDETFVEL

-121 ASEPTRVAPP
+121 
-131 TPGPPASEP
+131 
-140 TSSALP
+140 
-146 TSAPPASEPT
+146 TSAPT

-161 TSGPP
+161 TSAPP
-166 ASEPT
+166 A
-171 SSAPPTS
+171 
-178 GPPASEPTSSALPT
+178 
-192 SAPPTSA
+192 SA
-199 PTTLPPTTSAPTTLP
+199 PTTLPLTSSAPTTLPLTSSAPATLPLTTSAPTTVPL
-214 FTGSAPTT
+214 TSSAPATLPLTT
-222 PSQAAAAE
+222 SAPNSPPQAAAAE

-414 DGRLGA
+414 EGRLGA
-420 GRGVRAAA
+420 GRSVRAAA

-455 AAGAAKA
+455 AGGAAKV

-520 ASGTRVRAVARLV
+520 APGTRVRAVARLV

-550 RYDLG
+550 RHDLG

-607 APARPHTTARHT
+607 APARPHTTAPHT
-619 TAPHATTPD
+619 TAPHTTTPD

-645 AMRRSA
+645 ALRGSA

>member
-14 AAVEKLAARPVTSDG
+14 AAVEKLAARPVTTDG

-44 HAPGGTV
+44 HAPGGGV

-74 ALAPIADDTSA
+74 TLAPIADDTPT

-98 APDEADATA
+98 APDEVDATA
-107 PPTEPTEARTSPPP
+107 PTTEPTEARTSPL
-121 ASEPTRVAPP
+121 T
-131 TPGPPASEP
+131 
-140 TSSALP
+140 TS
-146 TSAPPASEPT
+146 
-156 SSAPP
+156 
-161 TSGPP
+161 
-166 ASEPT
+166 
-171 SSAPPTS
+171 
-178 GPPASEPTSSALPT
+178 
-192 SAPPTSA
+192 
-199 PTTLPPTTSAPTTLP
+199 PPTTSSPTTSPLTTSP
-214 FTGSAPTT
+214 PTTSPLTTSTPTT
-222 PSQAAAAE
+222 PPQAAAAE

-285 AAEPGHRTAE
+285 AAEPDHRTSE
-295 LADALAELLAT
+295 LADALEELLAT

-348 STGHAGVVTWT
+348 ATGHAGVVTWT

-370 DVAPGGPARARNAGD
+370 DVAPGGPARARTAGD

-420 GRGVRAAA
+420 GRSVRAAA
-428 AAGADWTA
+428 AAGADWTE

-447 AHQVARAL
+447 ADQAARAL
-455 AAGAAKA
+455 AAGATGAA
-462 PRATGEDLLFLDATL
+462 GEDLLFLDATL

-489 LAECDGLTVRL
+489 LAECEGLTVRL

-520 ASGTRVRAVARLV
+520 APGTRVRAIARLV

-550 RYDLG
+550 RHDLG
-555 LDRLQRQDVTPTS
+555 LDRLQRQDVPPTS
-568 PLPEPAPGPVRPT
+568 PLPEPLPVPAPGPVRPT

-607 APARPHTTARHT
+607 APARPHTTAPHT
-619 TAPHATTPD
+619 TAPD

-651 AERGRDGFG
+651 AERRRDGFG
-660 RLVSADTD
+660 RLVPADTD

-680 LDEASTALCREA
+680 LDEASTALCRKA
-692 WRT
+692 WQT